1 MLIASPIACR
11 CPNHPNKLIVR
22 EWSCPCNGDLE
33 RGGRRGPK
41 GVVVGADADGAAPK
55 AGNKRGL
62 SSSAHDGAAPK
73 AGNKR
78 GPSSSSSSSSRS
90 SAAAAPL
97 PAAAAAAAAAASAGG
112 AAGGGRGGG
121 GGGGT
126 DGGAR
131 QCESCAKWFH
141 KGCKHRA
148 RAAWE
153 SGNNKPSLCLRCER
167 GGKQVAQRTFS
178 DEAADDALDSK
189 LLAAARAS
197 RRAKL
202 VAEQV

>member
-1 MLIASPIACR
+1 M
-11 CPNHPNKLIVR
+11 
-22 EWSCPCNGDLE
+22 
-33 RGGRRGPK
+33 
-41 GVVVGADADGAAPK
+41 GANADGAAPT
-55 AGNKRGL
+55 AGKKRGL
-62 SSSAHDGAAPK
+62 SSIAHDGAAPK
-73 AGNKR
+73 AGKKWSL
-78 GPSSSSSSSSRS
+78 SSSSSSSSR
-90 SAAAAPL
+90 AADAAGGT
-97 PAAAAAAAAAASAGG
+97 AGG
-112 AAGGGRGGG
+112 ARDGG

-126 DGGAR
+126 DGRAR

>member
-1 MLIASPIACR
+1 MPIASLIACR
-11 CPNHPNKLIVR
+11 CANHPNKLIKR

-33 RGGRRGPK
+33 RSGSSGPK
-41 GVVVGADADGAAPK
+41 GAIVGADADGAAPK

-62 SSSAHDGAAPK
+62 SSS
-73 AGNKR
+73 
-78 GPSSSSSSSSRS
+78 SSSSS

-97 PAAAAAAAAAASAGG
+97 PVAAAAAAAAASAGG
-112 AAGGGRGGG
+112 AAGGGAGGGG

-153 SGNNKPSLCLRCER
+153 SGSNKPSLCLRCER